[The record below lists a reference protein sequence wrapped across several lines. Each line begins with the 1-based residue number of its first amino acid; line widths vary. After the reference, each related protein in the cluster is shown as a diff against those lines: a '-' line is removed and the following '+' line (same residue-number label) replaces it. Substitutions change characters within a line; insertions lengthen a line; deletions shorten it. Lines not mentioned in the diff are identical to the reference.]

1 MKLNT
6 FIKKE
11 NGLIKYVQTSY
22 EESITD
28 WEKIPNADD
37 LAELDGD
44 ALINA
49 MALIQELDAWESKIG
64 EYAPENL
71 MSYADKRRQSI
82 EKGGYGSW
90 NEQLEMMNEQ
100 GFEAWQAHCAAVKA
114 RFPKV

>member
-6 FIKKE
+6 FVKKE
-11 NGLIKYVQTSY
+11 NGLIKEMQTSY

-37 LAELDGD
+37 LAELEGE
-44 ALINA
+44 ALTNA
-49 MALIQELDAWESKIG
+49 MTLISELDAWENKTG

-71 MSYADKRRQSI
+71 MTYAQKRMQSI
-82 EKGGYGSW
+82 AQGGYGSW
-90 NEQLEMMNEQ
+90 NEQMEMMNEQ

-114 RFPKV
+114 RFPK